1 MAVNVSRT
9 TSPPCSG
16 AAVGATVGA
25 TVGAAVGC
33 EAFSEAVRMSE
44 RITKPMCSSYSII
57 AQVPFTDISRTAVP
71 AASRP

>member
-9 TSPPCSG
+9 ISPPCPG
-16 AAVGATVGA
+16 AA
-25 TVGAAVGC
+25 VGAAVGC

-57 AQVPFTDISRTAVP
+57 AQVPFTDISRTTVP

>member
-9 TSPPCSG
+9 ISPPCSG
-16 AAVGATVGA
+16 AAVGA
-25 TVGAAVGC
+25 AVGC
-33 EAFSEAVRMSE
+33 EALSEAVRMSE